1 MVAYPAVGSTFGPY
15 EITGVL
21 GHGAMGVVLS
31 AVHVKLG
38 RKVAVKVLSADLASR
53 AEFRRRFERE
63 ADALARLYSPHVIDV
78 YECGEVDGW
87 LYIATQL
94 VVGRDLRDV
103 LAQDG
108 PLTPAEALG
117 VAAQV
122 AGALSDA
129 HDAGIIH
136 RDIKPSNVL
145 MRRSTDELFVYVCDF
160 GISQSE
166 DGERTRTGG
175 VLGTYAYM
183 APERH
188 EGTEATA
195 ASDIYSLGCVLHAA
209 LTGRP
214 PYEGTDVQVAMQH
227 LHGDVPEHT
236 GDARTAAA
244 VNGIYRRS
252 LAKEPAA
259 RYPTAHAMRLD
270 LVAAQRALEDLPASG
285 PGVERTVATV
295 AHAPRTPTTE
305 APPRTEPPRRGRGR
319 RAALAVLVVGALA
332 AAAAFLVPRLIP
344 DGPLQCWDDQ
354 RVDRP
359 QECTAPAG
367 PDGLRWMFPSLDRDF
382 GSCYRQT
389 GDSREINSDAREDAS
404 LWTWFCPVGSKV
416 EGVGYTEWASLPE
429 AKAHF
434 NQVFGH
440 RPTTFELDGT
450 TAGYHWV
457 LPQPNRK
464 GFYKSAW
471 LHRDHPFSATV
482 WAKDEADVSR
492 YCLSITM
499 RSMPT
504 FRTEP
509 MVCDAA

>member
-285 PGVERTVATV
+285 PGVEPPSPPSRTRPD
-295 AHAPRTPTTE
+295 AHHGGAASHRAPSPWTGSTSRPRCPRGGRPRGRRSLPRPTTRAGRP
-305 APPRTEPPRRGRGR
+305 APVLGRTTRRSARGVLGARGAR
-319 RAALAVLVVGALA
+319 RAALDVPLA
-332 AAAAFLVPRLIP
+332 RPRLRRLLP
-344 DGPLQCWDDQ
+344 ADRGLARGQLRRSRG
-354 RVDRP
+354 RVAVDVVLP
-359 QECTAPAG
+359 G
-367 PDGLRWMFPSLDRDF
+367 
-382 GSCYRQT
+382 
-389 GDSREINSDAREDAS
+389 
-404 LWTWFCPVGSKV
+404 GSKI
-416 EGVGYTEWASLPE
+416 EGVGYTEWRSLSA

-434 NQVFGH
+434 NKVFGEQ
-440 RPTTFELDGT
+440 PTRFEVGGT
-450 TAGYHWV
+450 TAGFHWV
-457 LPQPNRK
+457 LPEPNRK

-471 LHRDHPFSATV
+471 LHLDHPFSATV
-482 WAKDEADVSR
+482 WAKDEADV
-492 YCLSITM
+492 
-499 RSMPT
+499 
-504 FRTEP
+504 
-509 MVCDAA
+509 